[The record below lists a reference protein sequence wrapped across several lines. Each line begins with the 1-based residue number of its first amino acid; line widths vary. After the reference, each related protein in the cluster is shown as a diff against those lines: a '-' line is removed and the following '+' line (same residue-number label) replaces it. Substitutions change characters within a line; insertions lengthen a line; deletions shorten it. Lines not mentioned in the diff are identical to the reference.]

1 MRHGVFTLV
10 AVVAAAMGLSEA
22 RSCAARLSA
31 SRSPP
36 SVTSPAWS
44 WAGAAPGMNIYI
56 AASRGPAAE
65 RLKSV
70 WVNRRC
76 LGSTAGIDK
85 NLVELRELDCLRKLI
100 RRKSPLTGQALSEW
114 SEPGAETADTQV
126 LAAACTAQLY
136 SGAASRQGAW
146 PADS

>member
-1 MRHGVFTLV
+1 
-10 AVVAAAMGLSEA
+10 
-22 RSCAARLSA
+22 
-31 SRSPP
+31 
-36 SVTSPAWS
+36 
-44 WAGAAPGMNIYI
+44 MNIYI
-56 AASRGPAAE
+56 AASRGAAAE

-70 WVNRRC
+70 WVNRHY

-85 NLVELRELDCLRKLI
+85 NLVELRELDCLRKLS
-100 RRKSPLTGQALSEW
+100 RRKSPVTGQALSEW

-126 LAAACTAQLY
+126 LAAACSAQRY